1 MVNSTSLLTFAV
13 NLDRKSAYIPVASTV
28 ASLTHL
34 FIKYV
39 VIPQLKE
46 SDRHWVLDNY
56 FAYVT
61 HSDTPRQIAL
71 LFPFAGNIG
80 VYLYDGYC
88 AKEGQKY
95 YDQALKNAEEEDGT
109 AEERFALYMKATEY
123 GHVESLVRVAVPLA
137 VRAPEQAFDLYKR
150 AAYFGHGYALERLGR
165 CYRAGEGTAKR
176 EKKAFLAYKA
186 SAEAGDSDGMS
197 QLAGCYQIGYGCA
210 QNGALAEEWMIK
222 LRKLS

>member
-80 VYLYDGYC
+80 VYFYDRYC

-95 YDQALKNAEEEDGT
+95 YDLAEREEEVIDK
-109 AEERFALYMKATEY
+109 FNLHVKAAEY
-123 GHVESLVRVAVPLA
+123 GHVQSLVRMGVLISCGGI
-137 VRAPEQAFDLYKR
+137 EHAFGFYKR

-165 CYRAGEGTAKR
+165 CYSLGEGTTKR

-186 SAEAGDSDGMS
+186 SAEAGNPDGMS
-197 QLAGCYQIGYGCA
+197 QLAGCYRKGYGCA
-210 QNGALAEEWMIK
+210 QNGALSEEWMT
-222 LRKLS
+222 KLSKLS